1 MGAVFAAYEFY
12 NSFNKAKEL
21 TKWLQRLRDSAGRKL
36 IIFLCFF
43 LSFCL
48 SELLKY
54 NGAAKEVFNI
64 SLDLQVILA
73 IFKEGEEEYEMVQ

>member
-1 MGAVFAAYEFY
+1 M
-12 NSFNKAKEL
+12 
-21 TKWLQRLRDSAGRKL
+21 
-36 IIFLCFF
+36 IFLCVYF
-43 LSFCL
+43 LL